1 MAAQSLN
8 CPNCGAAAS
17 TESTRCEHCNSRL
30 ATIACPQC
38 FGMMFIGTKFCS
50 HCGAQAERAE
60 VPSQKICRC
69 PRCRVNTNALAIGK
83 TELRECPRCEGVWA
97 DAEALQRICADREQ
111 QAAVLGV
118 ATTVAAPDTAPME
131 TVRYVPCPVCQK
143 LMNRVN
149 FAHCSSVVVDVCKG
163 HGTWFDKDELRRIV
177 EFIRAGG
184 LEKSRVKEIDELE
197 RQRRELNAARTATAR
212 DRGLEYQP
220 TVFSPRGNALSLAAA
235 AIVSSL
241 FD

>member
-8 CPNCGAAAS
+8 CPNCGAAVS

-50 HCGAQAERAE
+50 HCGAQADRAE
-60 VPSQKICRC
+60 IPSPKICRC
-69 PRCRVNTNALAIGK
+69 PRCRVNTNALVIGK

-118 ATTVAAPDTAPME
+118 ATTVAAPDTAPVE
-131 TVRYVPCPVCQK
+131 TVRYVPCPVCHK

-184 LEKSRVKEIDELE
+184 LERARVKEIDELE
-197 RQRRELNAARTATAR
+197 RQRRELNSARVVAAR
-212 DRGLEYQP
+212 DRGLDYQP
-220 TVFSPRGNALSLAAA
+220 TAFSPRENALFLAAA